1 MFIVLKRDYV
11 AANTVIGLP
20 MYRCT
25 MYNVHVPHP
34 LTSLPP
40 VYYVYVYINCILGRI
55 SPGLQVGF
63 ILLRTVREQLYSF
76 GNAL

>member
-1 MFIVLKRDYV
+1 MSLAGRWLEYRLELHV
-11 AANTVIGLP
+11 P
-20 MYRCT
+20 MYH
-25 MYNVHVPHP
+25 VHVPHP

-40 VYYVYVYINCILGRI
+40 VYIMYYVYVYINCILGRI